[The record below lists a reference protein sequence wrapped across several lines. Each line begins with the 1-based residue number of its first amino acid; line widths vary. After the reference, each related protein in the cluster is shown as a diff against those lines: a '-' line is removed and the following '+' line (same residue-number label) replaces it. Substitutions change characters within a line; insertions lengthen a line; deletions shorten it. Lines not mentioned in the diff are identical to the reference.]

1 MMTTVTNTR
10 WRFGSRER
18 KKKRKAGGTKN
29 LFLGLF
35 LLFLPL
41 LNHGQS
47 CPPDS
52 IARVMLVGDSWSQFT
67 HLYQSYQR
75 AFTKYGFPE
84 VVALGDRT
92 AIGGTRASDWL
103 TPEYFDLVALEFSL
117 HPEVDLVILC
127 LGGNDLQAS
136 DGWRRSQT
144 PAQQDSVFDRIGQRI
159 EQVALAILQL
169 RPDVD
174 ILLGGYDYLNFVETL
189 LNYPAG
195 ATNPYESTW
204 NRLEQPT
211 VREVNLG
218 LGQLESR
225 KLTIA
230 QKHSRIHYVNSL
242 GLNHYIFGYPTP
254 LPVAPFGSFAPRT
267 TPLPGQAPAFSP
279 LNGGNIDY
287 PSPQEAMGPI
297 VPVLN
302 LLPGFDCIHL
312 NSEAYFHYA
321 DQQTRHFLY
330 DKLHDQAD
338 FRFFS
343 QGSPADGWVSARG
356 DTGTGQLQIGMESG
370 NELRS
375 AILSF
380 DTESLPEQES
390 IARASLFVRRDS
402 LLGGHPLQ
410 AGSFRLDIISG
421 SFGNTQLEASDFD
434 APADLTGAACLLTTA
449 ADTASVLR
457 FELRNEA
464 LPFLNRQ
471 GLSQFRIVFEP
482 DSQAPAGL
490 LWLHQGDQPGFAQAP
505 SLDIFLGNPTSM
517 GPDPVSEGW
526 KLFPNPAQHFFQL
539 EGPASGAKLRLWNQ
553 QGQQVR
559 AWKAEEGAS
568 YSLEGLPAGLYF
580 LRIQQGEKWEVK
592 KIVKR

>member
-1 MMTTVTNTR
+1 MMTTATNTR

-225 KLTIA
+225 KVTISKSILRFTMSTA
-230 QKHSRIHYVNSL
+230 WGSIIISL
-242 GLNHYIFGYPTP
+242 AIPTP
-254 LPVAPFGSFAPRT
+254 CRLLLLGALPPVR
-267 TPLPGQAPAFSP
+267 LPCR
-279 LNGGNIDY
+279 
-287 PSPQEAMGPI
+287 
-297 VPVLN
+297 V
-302 LLPGFDCIHL
+302 
-312 NSEAYFHYA
+312 
-321 DQQTRHFLY
+321 R
-330 DKLHDQAD
+330 
-338 FRFFS
+338 
-343 QGSPADGWVSARG
+343 
-356 DTGTGQLQIGMESG
+356 
-370 NELRS
+370 LRP
-375 AILSF
+375 
-380 DTESLPEQES
+380 SLPSTEVTSTIPLLRRPWDRSYRYSTSSRVS
-390 IARASLFVRRDS
+390 IAS
-402 LLGGHPLQ
+402 
-410 AGSFRLDIISG
+410 ISIAKHIFTMPISRPG
-421 SFGNTQLEASDFD
+421 IFCMTSCTIKPTFGF
-434 APADLTGAACLLTTA
+434 
-449 ADTASVLR
+449 
-457 FELRNEA
+457 
-464 LPFLNRQ
+464 
-471 GLSQFRIVFEP
+471 
-482 DSQAPAGL
+482 
-490 LWLHQGDQPGFAQAP
+490 
-505 SLDIFLGNPTSM
+505 
-517 GPDPVSEGW
+517 
-526 KLFPNPAQHFFQL
+526 
-539 EGPASGAKLRLWNQ
+539 
-553 QGQQVR
+553 
-559 AWKAEEGAS
+559 
-568 YSLEGLPAGLYF
+568 F
-580 LRIQQGEKWEVK
+580 LREV
-592 KIVKR
+592 RQMAG